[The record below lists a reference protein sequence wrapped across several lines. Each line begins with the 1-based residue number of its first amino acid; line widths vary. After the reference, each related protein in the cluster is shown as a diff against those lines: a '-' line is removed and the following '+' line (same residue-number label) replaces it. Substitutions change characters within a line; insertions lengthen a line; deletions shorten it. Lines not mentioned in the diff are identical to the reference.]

1 MSVED
6 IFRGVTA
13 GAADDVVQIQ
23 RVVVLSAITEA
34 IREKGVDP
42 SPTAYYGAL
51 MASLTAQRAGGESD
65 TTVAGATYL
74 LALLLP
80 HLPLAVLRAQA
91 GDAAAVLLACQKN
104 YADSALVARQ
114 VLSCLPSLL
123 APFEGCCAACSSSSS
138 LEDEDEPYEARPS
151 PDISRARSVTGD

>member
-6 IFRGVTA
+6 IFGGVTA

-123 APFEGCCAACSSSSS
+123 APQPAAAAPAVHSAPVRPQ
-138 LEDEDEPYEARPS
+138 LRLWRWAARP
-151 PDISRARSVTGD
+151 AC

>member
-6 IFRGVTA
+6 IFGGVTA

-51 MASLTAQRAGGESD
+51 MASLTAQRTGGESD

-80 HLPLAVLRAQA
+80 HLPHSLLGAFIDGRIPQSTRRPRSTT
-91 GDAAAVLLACQKN
+91 AAARRA
-104 YADSALVARQ
+104 SSRR
-114 VLSCLPSLL
+114 
-123 APFEGCCAACSSSSS
+123 CAAMAATTRSTPTCTT
-138 LEDEDEPYEARPS
+138 LRS
-151 PDISRARSVTGD
+151 PRRRE